1 MFANTGMNE
10 YAVHTIMHQ
19 YARTHGIIAA
29 FSAALQAGAASVL
42 TRHSKLAF
50 AGSPSPSLQSDVGRH
65 VTSGIQWKLNNQT
78 RFVADALAPRA

>member
-10 YAVHTIMHQ
+10 YAVHTMHK

-29 FSAALQAGAASVL
+29 FSTALQAGAASVL

-50 AGSPSPSLQSDVGRH
+50 AGSPSPSLQSDVGRQHH
-65 VTSGIQWKLNNQT
+65 VTSGIQCQLNNQT
-78 RFVADALAPRA
+78 CFAVLVE